1 MNLIPN
7 LINHFLFPASR
18 LVKKLKTTPDLQYN
32 DELASGICS
41 SPDSIQACYK
51 LLNALCVGVKENI
64 EILSELI
71 SDIFY
76 NDEPPLVEWEY
87 YPHVGPRPTR
97 GYVGL
102 KNAGATCYMNAVLQ
116 QLYMISPVR
125 NGVLSLSEPA
135 VQLINETDK
144 TEQDNKGKSV
154 DGPLVPASTDRK
166 ETHIKVLMQ
175 LQTIFGHLLEGKVQ
189 FYVPKGFWKDFRLE
203 GQQVNLRE
211 QHDAFEFFN
220 TLVDSVDEGLKAYNA
235 TPIISQV
242 LGGSFADQKICKG
255 CPHRFSREEPFTAI
269 NVDIRL
275 HHNLFESLDS
285 YVKGDLLEGANA
297 YRCEICNKEVD
308 TVKRMC
314 INKLPQ
320 VLVIQLKRFDYD
332 WEREMAIKFNDYFE
346 FPKEFDLS
354 PYTAAGL
361 AEIEGERIPFTTTN
375 TDTKKEGG
383 GGGGGGV
390 KGEGADNDDPSMSTK
405 YRLRGILVHSGQAS
419 GGHYYSFI
427 NVKPPGSDQAKW
439 FKFDDGDV
447 SEAKMEDEEEF
458 RNQTFGGD
466 YTGEVYDHVLKKSHQ
481 RRQKR
486 WWSAYLLFYDRIRK
500 DGTDLTSGDDS
511 SCSVPSPIMKLVQK
525 QNLDYLHIKSHFSI
539 PYYQFMKQLLI
550 INYNFAK
557 TQIDANNPN
566 EPMRQHLLRLGVPA
580 QFIALSLDEGPG
592 PALRSP
598 YADISR
604 LYSVV
609 SVLVRSCDVSIIQ
622 RSSKEGTEVL
632 PNPYADPELCEK
644 LSNDLLHWLY
654 ERTSIQQST
663 TYVKKLIEDNSPI
676 EETLRFLGFCS
687 WENWEF
693 SAVVIADL
701 LMEIATVQ
709 PFDMRPYLDLLYH
722 LLTMADS
729 WQHTRIRA
737 MFLGLQDR
745 VDGMMTMIQHGQT
758 HVVQQKRAYLCI
770 KFIINLCSRCQL
782 TMVVLDEDVHL
793 KRLWQ
798 FSIQWLQNEL
808 DRRQYTTSTYPYTG
822 WSPPAQSNE
831 VSNSYFL
838 ERSNSA
844 KMTLSRARELF
855 PIEVEQFE
863 SNIESTETSFDQSS
877 SLLEKDNNSSLP
889 IEGE

>member
-1 MNLIPN
+1 
-7 LINHFLFPASR
+7 
-18 LVKKLKTTPDLQYN
+18 
-32 DELASGICS
+32 
-41 SPDSIQACYK
+41 
-51 LLNALCVGVKENI
+51 
-64 EILSELI
+64 
-71 SDIFY
+71 
-76 NDEPPLVEWEY
+76 
-87 YPHVGPRPTR
+87 
-97 GYVGL
+97 
-102 KNAGATCYMNAVLQ
+102 
-116 QLYMISPVR
+116 
-125 NGVLSLSEPA
+125 
-135 VQLINETDK
+135 
-144 TEQDNKGKSV
+144 
-154 DGPLVPASTDRK
+154 
-166 ETHIKVLMQ
+166 
-175 LQTIFGHLLEGKVQ
+175 
-189 FYVPKGFWKDFRLE
+189 
-203 GQQVNLRE
+203 
-211 QHDAFEFFN
+211 
-220 TLVDSVDEGLKAYNA
+220 
-235 TPIISQV
+235 
-242 LGGSFADQKICKG
+242 
-255 CPHRFSREEPFTAI
+255 
-269 NVDIRL
+269 
-275 HHNLFESLDS
+275 
-285 YVKGDLLEGANA
+285 
-297 YRCEICNKEVD
+297 
-308 TVKRMC
+308 
-314 INKLPQ
+314 
-320 VLVIQLKRFDYD
+320 
-332 WEREMAIKFNDYFE
+332 
-346 FPKEFDLS
+346 
-354 PYTAAGL
+354 
-361 AEIEGERIPFTTTN
+361 
-375 TDTKKEGG
+375 
-383 GGGGGGV
+383 
-390 KGEGADNDDPSMSTK
+390 
-405 YRLRGILVHSGQAS
+405 
-419 GGHYYSFI
+419 
-427 NVKPPGSDQAKW
+427 
-439 FKFDDGDV
+439 
-447 SEAKMEDEEEF
+447 
-458 RNQTFGGD
+458 
-466 YTGEVYDHVLKKSHQ
+466 
-481 RRQKR
+481 
-486 WWSAYLLFYDRIRK
+486 
-500 DGTDLTSGDDS
+500 
-511 SCSVPSPIMKLVQK
+511 MKLVQK

-566 EPMRQHLLRLGVPA
+566 EPMENFEKIGSLCMKLVTKFLFHSGFHTKKTLRGPANDWFDAMNPYLYYSSRIRRWFCEEVFIKHRERFCAYLLECPSTELRNMFAKLIPHLCHITNKDEKFEIHLNTATGIHVSEHLFSDIALNQLLTLLKKEVSDHSRHLHQYFQVFLAYAHKGAYERQHLLRLGVPA

-609 SVLVRSCDVSIIQ
+609 SVLVRSCDVSVIQ

-889 IEGE
+889 IEGEVGGPETTEIIDFEGERGGQGEEGQTDLTENKMVHTDLD